1 MPEKLTTTSTAVR
14 PNLFRAAD
22 AYFVVINREL
32 IEYDL
37 HLSGVDFVI
46 SCITYHL
53 SRKVWTVYVALCA
66 RNICL

>member
-1 MPEKLTTTSTAVR
+1 M
-14 PNLFRAAD
+14 NLFCR
-22 AYFVVINREL
+22 YKQEL
-32 IEYDL
+32 KEYDL